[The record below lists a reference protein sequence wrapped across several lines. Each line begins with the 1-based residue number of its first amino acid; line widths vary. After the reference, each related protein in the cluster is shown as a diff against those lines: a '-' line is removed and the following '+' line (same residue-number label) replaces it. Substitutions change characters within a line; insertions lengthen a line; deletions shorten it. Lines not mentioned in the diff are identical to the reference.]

1 MAAMIPHENYSP
13 GGQRKNDILIV
24 KTDQPFQLT
33 QYVKIIK
40 LAATENDAK
49 GNFILCLNV
58 FIGSSQFY
66 NRKMHCKS
74 GLVCLASRAR
84 LTS

>member
-24 KTDQPFQLT
+24 KTDQPFQLI

-49 GNFILCLNV
+49 GNFILC
-58 FIGSSQFY
+58 
-66 NRKMHCKS
+66 
-74 GLVCLASRAR
+74 
-84 LTS
+84 